1 MTQRIQI
8 DQLEPKAYKPLFELE
23 SYLETSTLSA
33 KHLHLIKI
41 KASFIN
47 GCGFCIDMHTKEA
60 LKAGESE
67 QRIFQLNAFNTSD
80 VFTDEEKAL
89 LQITEEITL
98 IHQNGLS
105 ESTYN
110 EAIKYFDEH
119 YLAQIIMAICAINT
133 WNRIAISTL
142 KPF

>member
-23 SYLETSTLSA
+23 SYLETSNLSVD
-33 KHLHLIKI
+33 HLHLIKI
-41 KASFIN
+41 KSSFIN

-60 LKAGESE
+60 LRVGESNL
-67 QRIFQLNAFNTSD
+67 RIFQLNAFETSN
-80 VFTDEEKAL
+80 VFSDEEKVL
-89 LQITEEITL
+89 LQMTKEITL

-105 ESTYN
+105 EATYN
-110 EAIKYFDEH
+110 KATKYFDEH
-119 YLAQIIMAICAINT
+119 YMAQIIMAICAINT